1 MISHQVLTRSSVG
14 ASTVKAIESYYKDS
28 KDDYYSKDNQPSLW
42 QGKLAEELGLI
53 GEVKKENFIQL
64 MSGISP
70 DNKLLRQNKYKNKNA
85 DERLAI
91 DLTFSAP
98 KSISI
103 ESLVNGNIGV
113 LKAHEDAVTR
123 TLELI
128 EQRANTRLK
137 KDGVS
142 KTVNT
147 GNLAIGKFRHETNRN
162 NDPQLHT
169 HAVILNITKRDDGE
183 YRALHNDSIIKSTK
197 EFTKIYQGYLAK
209 ELKEQGFKLRI
220 TKDGFELAHIN
231 DNQIQA
237 FSSRSKEVEKAL
249 SEIGL
254 TRETATTAEKQK
266 ATLST
271 RQKKTE
277 KDIVQTRNQ
286 WVKNAKEVG
295 IKPFY
300 VSKEIIITPKQTKLD
315 AFENAFNKDNELESK
330 PINLT
335 QSEYLHE
342 QSGSDPRSFDFSRAT
357 GRSENG
363 SERGTDFSRGLAD
376 FIESSRHGKSKEEG
390 REASRGGGKANF
402 TGFSQEG
409 IVTRNQAGFN
419 EQSFNKNFGHFN
431 SGQISENGIEESSI
445 SSGRNSSTNIGE
457 LDSTGRKDFSYSVRT
472 MPSFTMADT
481 GRFNTML
488 LPVDQKVFFHNE
500 GTSFIAGLSGS
511 EDSFRSNAGSV
522 SKTEAD
528 KDDNHESLDDI
539 FTYHLIDDSMREKWK
554 DRLEP
559 ITEDDLNNEV
569 IYFENKEQLKE
580 FVIEHLT
587 DKNNVIHK
595 KELEKQ
601 LLDKG
606 LGLISFDDVENIV
619 NEMVL
624 DNQLLVTD
632 QLYNLN
638 GELLTEKGII
648 NKLELPI
655 GDYNLEKILNNN
667 KIEKMDAVY
676 TTPEAY
682 KRDHHIL
689 SMLDYAKDKN
699 TPAYKVEDAKELLEK
714 TTLND
719 GQKRCAEMVLT
730 AKDSLLGIQGYA
742 GTGKSYMLVQTKE
755 ILEKSGKEMHFFAPY
770 ASQVKSLKKDG
781 LEANTL
787 AKFLKS
793 KSLHKKLNE
802 NSVLVIDESGVINS
816 KQMRELLGLRQS
828 IGCQIVLLGDTAQTK
843 AVEAGSPFELLQQN
857 GLKIEK
863 MTDIQRQ
870 KKEDLKQAVVF
881 AVNDKM
887 DESVKNLKDLYEIKN
902 TDARHDEIVKTYMAL
917 SEQDRADTLIVAGT
931 NEDRASINE
940 RVRDQLGIKG
950 KGIEFI
956 SLNDSKM
963 TEAERK
969 LTFFYAEGDVVK
981 FGKDN
986 NKSGIEKDIPYT
998 VVGLNHAKNKLTLK
1012 DSNDNEI
1019 EVNPKGKNISVFKE
1033 IKIEMSKGDKIRITK
1048 TENNKELATG
1058 DLFEIESISKDTGS
1072 VIGKDS
1078 YGKLHTFNID
1088 EKHHITHAYA
1098 MTVHASQGL
1107 TYNNVIA
1114 DLNTKSLTLSKETF
1128 YVAISRAKY
1137 NAFVFTEDKKQL
1149 PEAILRSS
1157 SKSNAISLFNDN
1169 INSDIIK
1176 TDSIDNSS
1184 LINNTM
1190 NRGDKME
1197 NENLEF
1203 KKDFDEM
1210 SKSFSDNPNYY
1221 DNKVSDLIEFISEN
1235 KDYELS
1241 ELKFY
1246 GDNYY
1251 VGISNDEGLGAYN
1264 LSLKISKEGEEKT
1277 LHVSNEEVY
1286 IENLYDK
1293 SRVEFDYLN
1302 PDFKDIVSNSFI
1314 LDNKNK
1320 DLSYQTGHRP
1330 EQTQAYASDIT
1341 LNGELLPDEFY
1352 ENPQYYYNFKDKDL
1366 GQAYKESFEALD
1378 KVKGN
1383 PEAEITIYRA
1393 GETNEINYGD
1403 WVTLSKSYAVEHAE
1417 TYKENNFEGLVNM
1430 QVTEMTVKASH
1441 VQFAGDDICE
1451 FGYFADGLEHAKNL
1465 ETKNVIYMTNEE
1477 LSEMNTIDKIDL
1489 NSLDNTDLAK
1499 SVIQQIG
1506 QDKFA
1511 DVVLEISNNQKDS
1524 NYAEAELLK
1533 GEFVNNNE
1541 INFDQT
1547 HSIVINNFDE
1557 IMTRLNEESK
1567 AENYTNVHHYISDM
1581 VTEKMFEGESI
1592 STQQV
1597 IDALENKDFDNPKN
1611 ITLIDVMG
1619 RDAIEKTLSEVA
1631 QNYIDQQA
1639 TESIEL
1645 SSDIKE
1651 YSTIEALIDDINRK
1665 GGETNLINK
1674 QQMETI
1680 NHINQLTKDNN
1691 KVYFSEVTVI
1701 SDRLMFQMAHN
1712 QNYESLHSIDIVKD
1726 GSLEVM
1732 DQKDGIIQYHSSQ
1745 EDIANAIGTIHQN
1758 IDNVDRVQV
1767 AKASLEQQLQE
1778 AGYKVYEQTKLADDQ
1793 YMGDVEYQ
1801 VLVAENENNTYA
1813 IYHGINE
1820 KNELTFDLQSQR
1832 FTSEHR
1838 EKHTFSISENEIKNG
1853 FELKPENF
1861 KYHLEAKDV
1870 INGTETKH
1878 YSNNLNDI
1886 DHSQVKHI
1894 SHDQNLTFKAEGK
1907 EIYSRINDF
1916 ETGNRQFKANDTTEF
1931 HKENPKVIENF
1942 VKENSYYKVEM
1953 KTDMDRQDQ
1962 NKQLDNKQGKS
1973 KQDGL
1978 EM

>member
-113 LKAHEDAVTR
+113 LKAHEDAVTK

-249 SEIGL
+249 SEVGL

-300 VSKEIIITPKQTKLD
+300 VSKEIIITPKQTKLE

-342 QSGSDPRSFDFSRAT
+342 QSGTDPRNFDFSRAT
-357 GRSENG
+357 GRSEQG

-376 FIESSRHGKSKEEG
+376 FIESNRQGKSKEEG
-390 REASRGGGKANF
+390 REASRGGDQANF

-431 SGQISENGIEESSI
+431 SGQISQNGVEESSI

-457 LDSTGRKDFSYSVRT
+457 PDSTGRKDFSYSVRT

-522 SKTEAD
+522 SKTEAE

-655 GDYNLEKILNNN
+655 GDYDLEKILNNN

-699 TPAYKVEDAKELLEK
+699 TPAYKVEDAKELLDK

-870 KKEDLKQAVVF
+870 KKEELKQAVVF

-902 TDARHDEIVKTYMAL
+902 TDARHDEVVKTYMAL

-950 KGIEFI
+950 KGIEFT
-956 SLNDSKM
+956 SLSDAKM

-998 VVGLNHAKNKLTLK
+998 VVGLNHSKNKLTLK

-1019 EVNPKGKNISVFKE
+1019 EVNPKGKDISVYKE
-1033 IKIEMSKGDKIRITK
+1033 MKIEMSKGDKIRITK

-1072 VIGKDS
+1072 VIGKDT
-1078 YGKLHTFNID
+1078 YGKIHTFNVD

-1169 INSDIIK
+1169 ITLNSDIIK

-1184 LINNTM
+1184 HINNTI
-1190 NRGDKME
+1190 NRGDKMQ
-1197 NENLEF
+1197 
-1203 KKDFDEM
+1203 
-1210 SKSFSDNPNYY
+1210 
-1221 DNKVSDLIEFISEN
+1221 
-1235 KDYELS
+1235 
-1241 ELKFY
+1241 
-1246 GDNYY
+1246 
-1251 VGISNDEGLGAYN
+1251 
-1264 LSLKISKEGEEKT
+1264 
-1277 LHVSNEEVY
+1277 EEV
-1286 IENLYDK
+1286 
-1293 SRVEFDYLN
+1293 
-1302 PDFKDIVSNSFI
+1302 
-1314 LDNKNK
+1314 NK

-1352 ENPQYYYNFKDKDL
+1352 QKPQYYYNFKDKDL
-1366 GQAYKESFEALD
+1366 GQAYKESFEALE

-1393 GETNEINYGD
+1393 GETNEINHGD
-1403 WVTLSKSYAVEHAE
+1403 WVTLSKSYAIEHAE
-1417 TYKENNFEGLVNM
+1417 SYKENNFEGAVNM
-1430 QVTEMTVKASH
+1430 QVTEMTVKANH

-1477 LSEMNTIDKIDL
+1477 LSKVNTIEKIDL

-1506 QDKFA
+1506 SDKISDA
-1511 DVVLEISNNQKDS
+1511 VSEISNNYKDS
-1524 NYAEAELLK
+1524 NYAEAEQLK
-1533 GEFVNNNE
+1533 GDFVNNNE

-1547 HSIVINNFDE
+1547 RSIVVNNFDE

-1567 AENYTNVHHYISDM
+1567 AENYTNVHHYIADM

-1631 QNYIDQQA
+1631 QNYTDQQA

-1645 SSDIKE
+1645 SSNVEE
-1651 YSTIEALIDDINRK
+1651 YPTLEALIKDS
-1665 GGETNLINK
+1665 LIRD
-1674 QQMETI
+1674 EDTEF
-1680 NHINQLTKDNN
+1680 LTKEQFATVVELQ
-1691 KVYFSEVTVI
+1691 KHQSENENIYMSEITVLD
-1701 SDRLMFQMAHN
+1701 DRLTLQMAHSE
-1712 QNYESLHSIDIVKD
+1712 YGDSFHVLDIEKD
-1726 GSLEVM
+1726 GSIQVM
-1732 DQKDGIIQYHSSQ
+1732 DNSDRTINYSAEP
-1745 EDIANAIGTIHQN
+1745 EDVKNAIGTVIQN
-1758 IDNVDRVQV
+1758 IENVERINE
-1767 AKASLEQQLQE
+1767 AKESLEQQLQE

-1820 KNELTFDLQSQR
+1820 NNELTFDLQSQR

-1861 KYHLEAKDV
+1861 KYHLEAKEV

-1886 DHSQVKHI
+1886 DRSQVKHLP
-1894 SHDQNLTFKAEGK
+1894 HDQNLTFKAEGK
-1907 EIYSRINDF
+1907 EIYSRTNDF
-1916 ETGNRQFKANDTTEF
+1916 ETGNRQLKANDTTEF

-1953 KTDMDRQDQ
+1953 KTDMAKQDQ
-1962 NKQLDNKQGKS
+1962 SKQLDNKQGKS
-1973 KQDGL
+1973 KQDSL

>member
-42 QGKLAEELGLI
+42 QGKLAEEFGLI
-53 GEVKKENFIQL
+53 GEVKKEDFIQL

-70 DNKLLRQNKYKNKNA
+70 DNKLLRQNKHRNKDA

-113 LKAHEDAVTR
+113 LKAHEDAVTK

-231 DNQIQA
+231 NNQIQA

-249 SEIGL
+249 SEMGL

-300 VSKEIIITPKQTKLD
+300 VSKDIVITPKQTKLE
-315 AFENAFNKDNELESK
+315 AFENAFNKDSEIESK
-330 PINLT
+330 IPNLT
-335 QSEYLHE
+335 QSEYLHD
-342 QSGSDPRSFDFSRAT
+342 QSGSDPRNFDFSRES
-357 GRSENG
+357 GRSGTG

-376 FIESSRHGKSKEEG
+376 FIESSKQGKSKEES
-390 REASRGGGKANF
+390 REASRGGDQADF
-402 TGFSQEG
+402 TGFSQERT
-409 IVTRNQAGFN
+409 ITRNQTRFN

-431 SGQISENGIEESSI
+431 SGQVSENGVKESSI
-445 SSGRNSSTNIGE
+445 SSGKYSSSNIGE
-457 LDSTGRKDFSYSVRT
+457 SNSTGRKDFSYSVRT

-488 LPVDQKVFFHNE
+488 LPVNQKVFFHNE
-500 GTSFIAGLSGS
+500 GTSYIAGLSGS
-511 EDSFRSNAGSV
+511 EDSFRSNAGTV
-522 SKTEAD
+522 SKAEAH
-528 KDDNHESLDDI
+528 KDDSHESLDDI
-539 FTYHLIDDSMREKWK
+539 FTYHLIDESMREKWK

-559 ITEDDLNNEV
+559 ITEHDLNNEV
-569 IYFENKEQLKE
+569 IYFESREQLKE

-587 DKNNVIHK
+587 DKNNIIHK
-595 KELEKQ
+595 KDLEKE

-606 LGLISFDDVENIV
+606 LGLISFDDIENIV
-619 NEMVL
+619 NEMVQ
-624 DNQLLVTD
+624 DNQLLITD

-648 NKLELPI
+648 NKLDLPS
-655 GDYNLEKILNNN
+655 GDYDLEKLLSNN
-667 KIEKMDAVY
+667 KIEKIDAVY

-699 TPAYKVEDAKELLEK
+699 TPAYKLEDAKELLNK
-714 TTLND
+714 TTLNN

-730 AKDSLLGIQGYA
+730 SKDSLLGIQGYA

-770 ASQVKSLKKDG
+770 ASQVKSLQKDG
-781 LEANTL
+781 LEAHTL

-793 KSLHKKLNE
+793 KSLQKKLNE

-828 IGCQIVLLGDTAQTK
+828 IGCQVVLLGDTAQTK

-870 KKEDLKQAVVF
+870 KKEDLKQAVVL

-887 DESVKNLKDLYEIKN
+887 DESVKNLKDLYEIKD

-940 RVRDQLGIKG
+940 RVRDQLGIKD
-950 KGIEFI
+950 KGIEFT
-956 SLNDSKM
+956 SLNDVKM
-963 TEAERK
+963 TEAQKR
-969 LTFFYAEGDVVK
+969 LTFFYSEGDVVK
-981 FGKDN
+981 FGKD

-998 VVGLNHAKNKLTLK
+998 VVELNHAKNKLTLK
-1012 DSNDNEI
+1012 DSNNNEI
-1019 EVNPKGKNISVFKE
+1019 EVNPKGKDISVYKE
-1033 IKIEMSKGDKIRITK
+1033 MKIEMSKGDKIRITK

-1072 VIGKDS
+1072 VIGKDT
-1078 YGKLHTFNID
+1078 YGKLHTFNVD

-1137 NAFVFTEDKKQL
+1137 NAFVFTEDKNKL

-1169 INSDIIK
+1169 ISINNDIIN
-1176 TDSIDNSS
+1176 IDTINNSS
-1184 LINNTM
+1184 HINNTI
-1190 NRGDKME
+1190 NRGDKMQ
-1197 NENLEF
+1197 
-1203 KKDFDEM
+1203 DE
-1210 SKSFSDNPNYY
+1210 
-1221 DNKVSDLIEFISEN
+1221 V
-1235 KDYELS
+1235 
-1241 ELKFY
+1241 
-1246 GDNYY
+1246 
-1251 VGISNDEGLGAYN
+1251 
-1264 LSLKISKEGEEKT
+1264 
-1277 LHVSNEEVY
+1277 
-1286 IENLYDK
+1286 
-1293 SRVEFDYLN
+1293 
-1302 PDFKDIVSNSFI
+1302 
-1314 LDNKNK
+1314 NK

-1352 ENPQYYYNFKDKDL
+1352 EKPQYYYNFKDKDL
-1366 GQAYKESFEALD
+1366 GQAYKESFEALE

-1393 GETNEINYGD
+1393 GETSEINHGD
-1403 WVTLSKSYAVEHAE
+1403 WVTLSKAYAVEHAE
-1417 TYKENNFEGLVNM
+1417 IYKENNFDGAINM
-1430 QVTEMTVKASH
+1430 QVTEMTVKANH

-1451 FGYFADGLEHAKNL
+1451 FGYFAEGKEHEKNL

-1477 LSEMNTIDKIDL
+1477 ISKVDTVEKIDL
-1489 NSLDNTDLAK
+1489 NSLDNSILAK
-1499 SVIQQIG
+1499 SVIQEIG
-1506 QDKFA
+1506 EDKIS
-1511 DVVLEISNNQKDS
+1511 DTVSEIYNNYKDS
-1524 NYAEAELLK
+1524 NYAEAQQLK
-1533 GEFVNNNE
+1533 SEFVNNNE
-1541 INFDQT
+1541 ISIDQT
-1547 HSIVINNFDE
+1547 RSIVVNNFDE
-1557 IMTRLNEESK
+1557 IMERLSEESK
-1567 AENYTNVHHYISDM
+1567 SEKYTNVHHYIADM

-1611 ITLIDVMG
+1611 ITLLDVMG
-1619 RDAIEKTLSEVA
+1619 KDAIEKTLAEVA
-1631 QNYIDQQA
+1631 QNYTDQQA
-1639 TESIEL
+1639 IESIEI
-1645 SSDIKE
+1645 SSNVEEYPTLEILIKDSLNRDE
-1651 YSTIEALIDDINRK
+1651 GTEFISTEQFYTLVELHKNQSTNEQIYTSEITVLDDR
-1665 GGETNLINK
+1665 
-1674 QQMETI
+1674 
-1680 NHINQLTKDNN
+1680 
-1691 KVYFSEVTVI
+1691 VT
-1701 SDRLMFQMAHN
+1701 FQMAHSE
-1712 QNYESLHSIDIVKD
+1712 YEGSHHVIDVDKD
-1726 GSLEVM
+1726 GS
-1732 DQKDGIIQYHSSQ
+1732 IQVTDNNDRTINYSADP
-1745 EDIANAIGTIHQN
+1745 EDAKNAIGTVIQN
-1758 IDNVDRVQV
+1758 IENVERLNE
-1767 AKASLEQQLQE
+1767 AKESLEQQLQE

-1793 YMGDVEYQ
+1793 YKGDVEYQ

-1813 IYHGINE
+1813 IYHDFNE

-1838 EKHTFSISENEIKNG
+1838 EKHTFSISENEIKKG
-1853 FELKPENF
+1853 FELKSENF
-1861 KYHLEAKDV
+1861 KYHLEAKEV

-1886 DHSQVKHI
+1886 ERSQVKNV
-1894 SHDQNLTFKAEGK
+1894 SYDQNLTFKAEGK
-1907 EIYSRINDF
+1907 EIYSRTNDF
-1916 ETGNRQFKANDTTEF
+1916 DSGNRQFKANDTTEF
-1931 HKENPKVIENF
+1931 HKQNPKIIESF

-1953 KTDMDRQDQ
+1953 KSEVAKQDQ
-1962 NKQLDNKQGKS
+1962 SKQLENKQSKS
-1973 KQDGL
+1973 KQDSL
-1978 EM
+1978 EI